1 MMFKHFSMG
10 LALVLSASAMG
21 AVGCTAHSDASEE
34 ESVGMLRLPLV
45 TPTQSS
51 YRLHTATFVIK
62 SISGTTIATLD
73 SDTDPDAQALTV
85 DLSPSSYTVLLQDG
99 WELDS
104 VAADGTETPIQAAL
118 ISVNPQ
124 SFNIKSAT
132 DTDLTFIF
140 TTANGVVNI
149 GNGTANVTVDVTSN
163 VGLTACN
170 VAGGYYNNCP
180 SGQTCLLADATGR
193 GFCGSAGKLPVGSL
207 CSSEQ
212 CVVGSQ
218 CLKSDPSNPS
228 QGICTKFCDTTA
240 TTFGCNCVS
249 LGFAN
254 SNAGVCGPLPQGSC
268 DMLAQTGCAAGE
280 ACQYTGGSFG
290 TCGTPGTTPTGS
302 SCSSETCVA
311 GATCYN
317 GICMKFCDTTVNT
330 PGCYCYG
337 AGTGT
342 VGRCY

>member
-249 LGFAN
+249 LASPTATLASAAHCRREAAICWRRRAAPPGKRASTRGVASVRAAPPGRRRRAARAPRRPASQAPPATTAFA
-254 SNAGVCGPLPQGSC
+254 
-268 DMLAQTGCAAGE
+268 
-280 ACQYTGGSFG
+280 
-290 TCGTPGTTPTGS
+290 
-302 SCSSETCVA
+302 
-311 GATCYN
+311 
-317 GICMKFCDTTVNT
+317 
-330 PGCYCYG
+330 
-337 AGTGT
+337 
-342 VGRCY
+342 